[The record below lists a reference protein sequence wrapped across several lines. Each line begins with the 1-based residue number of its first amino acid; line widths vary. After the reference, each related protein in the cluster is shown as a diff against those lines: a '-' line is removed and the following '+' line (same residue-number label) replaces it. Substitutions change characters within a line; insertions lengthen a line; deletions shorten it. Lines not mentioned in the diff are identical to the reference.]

1 MRFGD
6 FEWLC
11 SQVPSY
17 TWCNLFYNQLQRV
30 DSSLLTGLSS
40 NPQSAPVG
48 VNPTCGTLRVG
59 QDSSLGNISNIV
71 VCAVSMLVTMG
82 LIYLVGRRKA
92 AVGRIE
98 FRFLLILYLLT
109 LPFQLLTT
117 GSLLQQGTTGLVV
130 LTAIH
135 AGLVAA
141 LFWGLF
147 ANALVSTQIVEDGT
161 MASIV
166 PFLIFTLAFFGATLY
181 IALDAGMGFT
191 TALGPTSNPREL
203 RSIPLFVLTSI
214 WPAASAVLYFA
225 LMSYIVLG
233 VLNEV
238 KPMWCY
244 ILAAAFFVLAQLAWL
259 LLGKVICRGTNAK
272 LDGSF
277 VATILETA
285 AVVVLYIGWKGI
297 TEGKFAATVSLGE

>member
-1 MRFGD
+1 MQFGD

-30 DSSLLTGLSS
+30 DPSLLVGLSS
-40 NPQSAPVG
+40 DSKSAPVG
-48 VNPTCGTLRVG
+48 VDPTCGTLRVG
-59 QDSSLGNISNIV
+59 QGGSLGNISNIV

-82 LIYLVGRRKA
+82 LIYMTGRRKA
-92 AVGRIE
+92 AVGRVE
-98 FRFLLILYLLT
+98 FRFLLVLYLLT

-117 GSLLQQGTTGLVV
+117 GSLLEQGTTPLVI
-130 LTAIH
+130 LTAVH

-141 LFWGLF
+141 FFWALL
-147 ANALVSTQIVEDGT
+147 ANAIVATQIVEDGT
-161 MASIV
+161 LASII
-166 PFLIFTLAFFGATLY
+166 PFLIFTIAFFAATLY
-181 IALDAGMGFT
+181 IGLDVGIGFT
-191 TALGPTSNPREL
+191 SALGPSNNPREL

-214 WPAASAVLYFA
+214 WPAASALFYFA
-225 LMSYIVLG
+225 LMTYIVLG

-238 KPMWCY
+238 KPMWSY
-244 ILAAAFFVLAQLAWL
+244 IIAAVFFVLAQLAWL

-272 LDGSF
+272 IDGSF

-285 AVVVLYIGWKGI
+285 AIVALYIGWKGI
-297 TEGKFAATVSLGE
+297 TEESWDDNGYNYR